1 MKLSKRKAICNI
13 FRFWNIKY
21 KKIPSLD
28 LRRYYC
34 GAEGSGKRTTTNSKL
49 VGALLGPKLGIC
61 QIFAEVRSLR
71 HLCVE
76 EEGLFIQIEEKHLLR
91 KFMQEIFPFDI
102 IVPRCGSMGAATVQE
117 LTIWPFVVWNI
128 YGKKTP
134 CCQVFHSSS
143 GYDYC
148 HHLCCYHYGQL
159 VNVSAE
165 LNWHKRKAVPSS

>member
-1 MKLSKRKAICNI
+1 MCRSLH
-13 FRFWNIKY
+13 KY
-21 KKIPSLD
+21 QAWI
-28 LRRYYC
+28 C
-34 GAEGSGKRTTTNSKL
+34 GAERSGKRTTTNSKQ

-128 YGKKTP
+128 YGKKLPAVRFFT
-134 CCQVFHSSS
+134 HSAAMTTVTIYAVITMVNWSM
-143 GYDYC
+143 YLQNWIDIKEKQC
-148 HHLCCYHYGQL
+148 HHH
-159 VNVSAE
+159 SD
-165 LNWHKRKAVPSS
+165 